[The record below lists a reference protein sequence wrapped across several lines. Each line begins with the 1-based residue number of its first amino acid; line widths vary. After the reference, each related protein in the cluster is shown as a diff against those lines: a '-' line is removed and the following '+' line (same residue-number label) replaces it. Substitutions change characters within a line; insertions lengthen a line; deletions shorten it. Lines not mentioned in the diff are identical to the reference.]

1 LCFTDDAQEAKQA
14 FEASINGSTMRV
26 KDLAYT
32 VKSTKDSRLKNPMS
46 LVYLSKLYDMLPI
59 VVSDD
64 DDDNDS
70 LAGGSE
76 G

>member
-1 LCFTDDAQEAKQA
+1 MCFTDDAQEAKQV
-14 FEASINGSTMRV
+14 FEASIHGSTMRV
-26 KDLAYT
+26 KDLAYA
-32 VKSTKDSRLKNPMS
+32 VKSTKDYSLKSPMS
-46 LVYLSKLYDMLPI
+46 LVYLSKLFDMLPI

-70 LAGGSE
+70 LADGGE